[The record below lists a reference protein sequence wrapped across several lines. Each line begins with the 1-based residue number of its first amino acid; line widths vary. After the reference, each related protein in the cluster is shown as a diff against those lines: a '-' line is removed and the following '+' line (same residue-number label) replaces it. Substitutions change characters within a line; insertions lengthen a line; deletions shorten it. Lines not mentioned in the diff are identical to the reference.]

1 MQNNM
6 IFILLGILLLTM
18 KLGDVHPVGHW
29 EWIYI
34 AFPFILA
41 ICWFELIEPLLGLD
55 VRRQRMRRRQMDAK
69 IRNFENKKPQ
79 RQGRGFPFK

>member
-1 MQNNM
+1 M
-6 IFILLGILLLTM
+6 IFILLGILLLAM
-18 KLGDVHPVGHW
+18 KLGDVHPVGNW

-69 IRNFENKKPQ
+69 IRDFQNKKPQ